1 MKKITFVILLVGLF
15 FLIGASYI
23 SEDNRGVEGFL
34 DLSGYE
40 FDNDQIINLD
50 GEWEFYWKELL
61 EPEDFKV
68 GKRGRVNYLDLQLH
82 GIITIIMEK
91 NCLVMAM
98 LPLD

>member
-40 FDNDQIINLD
+40 FDNDQIINL
-50 GEWEFYWKELL
+50 GWRMGILL
-61 EPEDFKV
+61 EGVIGAWRF
-68 GKRGRVNYLDLQLH
+68 
-82 GIITIIMEK
+82 
-91 NCLVMAM
+91 
-98 LPLD
+98 